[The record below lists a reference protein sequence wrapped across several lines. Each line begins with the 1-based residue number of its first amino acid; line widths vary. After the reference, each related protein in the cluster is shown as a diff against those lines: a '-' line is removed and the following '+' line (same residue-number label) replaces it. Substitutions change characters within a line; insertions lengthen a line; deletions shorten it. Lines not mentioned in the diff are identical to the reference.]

1 MITNSFGNVAQFA
14 IESGIAV
21 PYDKLSQR
29 ALGFFVLYVSGN
41 QYGNRSPDATM
52 LACSFD
58 AVSRRLASR
67 GKHTAPFGSE
77 ADPIRIAVALCAAV
91 YREDRQRD
99 LFLGLTANAFR
110 DALAQGEV
118 LWAPD
123 GDAAFDDG
131 SHVLQFDEG
140 AQVRL
145 IAFKNSD
152 SQDKLQQSVVEVRLA
167 SDRFYELLGEWQHG
181 FEHSRKEALESNL
194 TNR

>member
-1 MITNSFGNVAQFA
+1 
-14 IESGIAV
+14 
-21 PYDKLSQR
+21 
-29 ALGFFVLYVSGN
+29 
-41 QYGNRSPDATM
+41 
-52 LACSFD
+52 
-58 AVSRRLASR
+58 
-67 GKHTAPFGSE
+67 
-77 ADPIRIAVALCAAV
+77 
-91 YREDRQRD
+91 
-99 LFLGLTANAFR
+99 LGLTANAFR

-140 AQVRL
+140 DQVRL